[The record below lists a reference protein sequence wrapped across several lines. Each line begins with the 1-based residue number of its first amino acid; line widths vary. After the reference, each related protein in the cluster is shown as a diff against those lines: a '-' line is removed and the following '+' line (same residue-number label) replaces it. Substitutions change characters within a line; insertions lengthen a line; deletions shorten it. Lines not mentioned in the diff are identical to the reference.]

1 MYKFDGVAALE
12 PTEMN
17 EAAKAWKRRVRIP
30 MAIGAAIGIALMLA
44 SFVMLFPTKKPPPAI
59 AEPMMAIGGLIILIS
74 LALGFPIAFLN
85 RQEKNPKIYTAQLV
99 FFSIFGVYMIYS
111 NVTTPFRWMHLPL
124 VALGFLTTSLGLLAL
139 PRRPR

>member
-1 MYKFDGVAALE
+1 AM
-12 PTEMN
+12 P
-17 EAAKAWKRRVRIP
+17 
-30 MAIGAAIGIALMLA
+30 
-44 SFVMLFPTKKPPPAI
+44 I

-85 RQEKNPKIYTAQLV
+85 RQEKNTKIYTAQLV

-124 VALGFLTTSLGLLAL
+124 VALGF
-139 PRRPR
+139 